1 MEERENKCA
10 EALRNNT
17 NQLDLFDVYRAL
29 CQQKKDLT
37 PSFQLHM
44 EHLHIY
50 QNTSYSEA

>member
-10 EALRNNT
+10 EGLRNNT
-17 NQLDLFDVYRAL
+17 NQLDLFDIYRAL
-29 CQQKKDLT
+29 CQQNKGLT

-50 QNTSYSEA
+50 QNTS